1 MLRSLQT
8 HWPEYLMEG
17 AELGAFMLSAGL
29 FATLLYA
36 ETSPVPSVIPS
47 PLLRGVMMGIAMG
60 VSAIAIIYSPWGK
73 RSGAHFNPAVTL
85 AFYRL
90 GKLAAWDAIFY
101 VLAQFIGGLVGV
113 IVVAALL
120 GDAFTQVPV
129 NYVVTVPGTWGWLAA
144 LVAETAMAFGL
155 MSMVLVVS
163 NHPKLHEFTGVF
175 AGILV
180 TLFIIIAAPISGMSI
195 NPARTFASGLPA
207 DIWTAFW
214 IYYFAPPLA
223 MLAAAEL
230 YQKITQR
237 SPRHICGKLCP
248 NTDTPC
254 PCIDCP
260 CGEESL

>member
-1 MLRSLQT
+1 MLRSLQA

-17 AELGAFMLSAGL
+17 AELGAFMVSAGL

-36 ETSPVPSVIPS
+36 ESSPVPSLIPHAF
-47 PLLRGVMMGIAMG
+47 LRGVLMGIAMG

-113 IVVAALL
+113 VLVAGVL
-120 GDAFTQVPV
+120 GDPFTRVPV
-129 NYVVTVPGTWGWLAA
+129 NYVVTIPGAWGWGAA
-144 LVAETAMAFGL
+144 LVAEAGMAFGL

-207 DIWTAFW
+207 DIWTAF
-214 IYYFAPPLA
+214 
-223 MLAAAEL
+223 
-230 YQKITQR
+230 
-237 SPRHICGKLCP
+237 
-248 NTDTPC
+248 
-254 PCIDCP
+254 
-260 CGEESL
+260 